1 MLYKIETAVRIGMT
15 KTTPTDLPCQW
26 NQSFTKSDCDS
37 SVSEISVYREDA
49 KSKLTKARKDFTM
62 PVSDESFKAFLNS
75 VHEVP
80 PNTVC
85 LQLFENFKKVLSMR
99 TKPLSVRITIYF
111 ETLLHYRCQ

>member
-37 SVSEISVYREDA
+37 SVSEISVYSEDA

-62 PVSDESFKAFLNS
+62 PVSDESFKAFLNY
-75 VHEVP
+75 VHERLHQIQF
-80 PNTVC
+80 VC
-85 LQLFENFKKVLSMR
+85 SYLKNFKKVLSMR
-99 TKPLSVRITIYF
+99 TKPLSVTNYH
-111 ETLLHYRCQ
+111 LL